1 MCVIRWVRER
11 QHGIRLQTRLTLQIV
26 FLVTVLFA
34 ILLPLVLM
42 IQDSVLRRT
51 AQEKGFGLVRVFA
64 FSSVQGVI
72 TQDFL
77 TLRELIR
84 SLVRQPGVRYAMVV
98 DLEGRV
104 LTHARVSASGRTLR
118 DPLTLAALQ
127 ATEPL
132 VQETRTERGE
142 ALYDFAA
149 PVLLLGERRAVA
161 RVGISFEQELRVLR
175 QTRNLI
181 LGLGLL
187 TLGGGLIWVQLHVRR
202 IARPIRTLAEGAEAL
217 ARGDLDR
224 RIATE
229 RRDELGDLARSFNG
243 MAESLQLRYREIQEL
258 NVGLEA
264 KVRERTKAL
273 EEANAKLLELDSL
286 KSEFVFSVSHE
297 LRTPLTAIR
306 LSIENLLDGVV
317 GEVGPRVQQ
326 YLVRIEENS
335 ARLAR
340 LISDVLDLSRI
351 EAGRM
356 ELRPEPVLVPAL
368 LQQVVETLAPVSREK
383 GVDLRLA
390 SDLPARAAL
399 ADRDKIQQVL
409 INLIGNAIK
418 FTPGGGQV
426 AVSAAI
432 STECRVP
439 NAECREL
446 PEARGQR
453 SEAGGSTAEEQGPL
467 GVGVSEAKEARQMPD
482 SGRPDAPMPRCCDAP
497 MPQFVEISVE
507 DTGEGIPREEQAAIF
522 EKFHQVRRAGGPKV
536 AGTGLGLAIA
546 KSLVELHGG
555 RISVESAVGRGSRFC
570 FTLPLAEG

>member
-1 MCVIRWVRER
+1 MGVIRSVRER
-11 QHGIRLQTRLTLQIV
+11 LRGIRLQTRLTLQIV
-26 FLVTVLFA
+26 LLVTVLFA
-34 ILLPLVLM
+34 VLLPLVLM
-42 IQDSVLRRT
+42 IQDSVLRRM

-72 TQDFL
+72 TNDFL

-84 SLVRQPGVRYAMVV
+84 SLARQPGVRYAMVL
-98 DLEGRV
+98 DLDGRV
-104 LTHARVSASGRTLR
+104 LTHTRVSAGGRTLR
-118 DPLTLAALQ
+118 DPLTLVAVQ
-127 ATEPL
+127 ATEPV

-142 ALYDFAA
+142 PLYDFAA

-161 RVGISFEQELRVLR
+161 RIGISFEQELRLLR

-187 TLGGGLIWVQLHVRR
+187 TLGAGLLWVRLHVRR
-202 IARPIRTLAEGAEAL
+202 LTRPIRTLAAGAEAL

-224 RIATE
+224 RIAAE
-229 RRDELGDLARSFNG
+229 RRDELGELARSFNG

-273 EEANAKLLELDSL
+273 EEANLKLRELDSL
-286 KSEFVFSVSHE
+286 KSQFVSSVSHE

-306 LSIENLLDGVV
+306 VSIENLLDGVV
-317 GEVGPRVQQ
+317 GDIAPRVQQ
-326 YLVRIEENS
+326 YLVRIQDNS
-335 ARLAR
+335 ERLAR

-356 ELRPEPVLVPAL
+356 ELQLEPVPVPAL
-368 LQQVVETLAPVSREK
+368 LQQVVENLIPVSEQK
-383 GVDLRLA
+383 GVELRLA
-390 SDLPARAAL
+390 RDIPAHEL
-399 ADRDKIQQVL
+399 VADRDKMQQVL

-418 FTPGGGQV
+418 FTPAGGRVTVTAALSDQPS
-426 AVSAAI
+426 AVRRPLAPALSP
-432 STECRVP
+432 EGGEGDVF
-439 NAECREL
+439 AEAQSRGDAGALQHL
-446 PEARGQR
+446 PEPSAM
-453 SEAGGSTAEEQGPL
+453 SHEPTA
-467 GVGVSEAKEARQMPD
+467 M
-482 SGRPDAPMPRCCDAP
+482 
-497 MPQFVEISVE
+497 EIAVE

-522 EKFHQVRRAGGPKV
+522 EKFHQVRRAGASKV

-555 RISVESAVGRGSRFC
+555 RIWVESEVGRGSRFC
-570 FTLPLAEG
+570 FTLPLTER